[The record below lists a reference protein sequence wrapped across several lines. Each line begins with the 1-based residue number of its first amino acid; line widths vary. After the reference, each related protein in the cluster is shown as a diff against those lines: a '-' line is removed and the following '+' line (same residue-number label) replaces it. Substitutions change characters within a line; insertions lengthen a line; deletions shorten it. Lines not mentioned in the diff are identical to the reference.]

1 MQAQNDSEDS
11 NRIIGTISNKNNP
24 KQTIA
29 IKYLR
34 QENAFVTSGIKKYL
48 GTKEILAPVYLVAT
62 DFELIGTIISAIL
75 EKISV
80 AREADA
86 TFQYAQSFEVLGK
99 LYTLSNYA
107 EYVKL
112 DRG

>member
-1 MQAQNDSEDS
+1 MKKDSQGSEG
-11 NRIIGTISNKNNP
+11 IIGTISNKNNP
-24 KQTIA
+24 AQTIA

-48 GTKEILAPVYLVAT
+48 GTKEILVPVYLVAS

-80 AREADA
+80 AREAEA
-86 TFQYAQSFEVLGK
+86 TFRYAQRFEVLGK